1 MTLTPSERDTYG
13 VICKGATSLSPLFG
27 GFCFGEGPRWF
38 EGMLW
43 FSDMLGEALHT
54 VTLCGSGTTVPLP
67 GHAPS
72 GLGFRPDGTL
82 LIVSTEA
89 KQVLAYDGD
98 HVTVVAD
105 LSGLA
110 PAALGDMVVDEA
122 GRAYVGSQAREGGVV
137 IRIDPDNTA
146 AVVAGDLA
154 FPNGMVLTPDGS
166 TLIVAESTGRRLTA
180 FTVGADGLSER
191 RAFADGLEGPPDGLA
206 LDVDGGV
213 WTALTLAHR
222 FDRIVV
228 GGTVTDRVETGGR
241 AAIACA
247 LGGAENKTL
256 FLLSSTDAYPD
267 RLRGTKLSRVD
278 TLGVEVAGT
287 GPLDRE
293 VHHH

>member
-1 MTLTPSERDTYG
+1 MT
-13 VICKGATSLSPLFG
+13 PLAD

-43 FSDMLGEALHT
+43 YSDMLGEALHT
-54 VTLCGSGTTVPLP
+54 VTACGSSTTVPLP

-72 GLGFRPDGTL
+72 GLGFRPDGAL

-98 HVTVVAD
+98 RVTVFAD
-105 LSGLA
+105 VSELA

-137 IRIDPDNTA
+137 IRLDPDGRA
-146 AVVAGDLA
+146 RVVATDLE

-180 FTVGADGLSER
+180 FTVADDGLSER
-191 RAFADGLEGPPDGLA
+191 RVFADGLEGPPDGLA

-213 WTALTLAHR
+213 WTSLTLAHR
-222 FDRIVV
+222 FDRILD
-228 GGTVTDRVETGGR
+228 GGAVTDRIDMGERV
-241 AAIACA
+241 AIACA
-247 LGGAENKTL
+247 LGGPENKTL
-256 FLLSSTDAYPD
+256 FLLSSTDAYPE

-278 TLGVEVAGT
+278 TLTVEVAGT